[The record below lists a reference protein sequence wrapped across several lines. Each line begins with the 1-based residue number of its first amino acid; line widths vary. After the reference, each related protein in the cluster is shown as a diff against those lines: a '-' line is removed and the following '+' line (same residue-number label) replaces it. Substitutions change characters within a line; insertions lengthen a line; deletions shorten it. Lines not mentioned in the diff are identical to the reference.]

1 MTKGKFITFEGGGGG
16 GKSTQVNRLAAAL
29 RQTGLNVITTR
40 EPDGAPAAEDIRA
53 LLVSGAVKRWSPMAE
68 VLLNYAAR
76 EMHVSET
83 IFPALERGDWVIS
96 DRFSDSTMAYQGYG
110 GGIAAERIR
119 AVHTATLGAFMPDL
133 TLILDLPTEEG
144 LARAGKRLTEHR
156 SIEDR
161 YERMERDFHNRL
173 REGFLEIARAEPLR
187 CRVIDATADIEAV
200 GNDIIL
206 AVEDAL
212 GLSLSGTAR

>member
-1 MTKGKFITFEGGGGG
+1 MGDLGP
-16 GKSTQVNRLAAAL
+16 VC
-29 RQTGLNVITTR
+29 
-40 EPDGAPAAEDIRA
+40 PIR
-53 LLVSGAVKRWSPMAE
+53 P
-68 VLLNYAAR
+68 
-76 EMHVSET
+76 
-83 IFPALERGDWVIS
+83 
-96 DRFSDSTMAYQGYG
+96 MAYQGYG

-173 REGFLEIARAEPLR
+173 REGFLKLPLPSL
-187 CRVIDATADIEAV
+187 CVAV
-200 GNDIIL
+200 SSMPRQISKPLGMISSWLSRRPL
-206 AVEDAL
+206 ACH
-212 GLSLSGTAR
+212 